1 MYGMVLNGNSNAIQS
16 MKDFLNNSDKRIT
29 ETSNE
34 VEALKEYIING
45 LLVRTET
52 FDDISLVKNEDL
64 AELRNGNGILNIYSK
79 EIEKVHEK
87 VNSRA
92 RK

>member
-1 MYGMVLNGNSNAIQS
+1 MKATSNAIQS
-16 MKDFLNNSDKRIT
+16 IKDFLNNSDKRIT

-64 AELRNGNGILNIYSK
+64 AELRNGILNVYSK